1 MSKFIVIEGI
11 EGSGKS
17 TLLQGLHQALRRQE
31 PTTEILCTREP
42 GATDLGKEI
51 RTLVLGSTNA
61 AIDPKAELMLFLAD
75 RAQHISEVLRPAL
88 ARGATIL
95 CDRFAYSTLAYQGYG
110 RDMAL
115 DKLVQ
120 LSDFVLDG
128 LTPDTVL
135 LLDIPAEVGLARA
148 KSRATAGD
156 DESWNRF
163 EDSELAFHNR
173 IRTGFLT
180 LAQQAHCPW
189 CVLDA
194 QQSSETL
201 LAESLSF
208 LQSLEHGND

>member
-17 TLLQGLHQALRRQE
+17 TLLQGLQQTLREQK
-31 PTTEILCTREP
+31 PTAEILCTREP
-42 GATDLGKEI
+42 GATHLGKEI
-51 RTLVLGSTNA
+51 RSLVLGSGGTT
-61 AIDPKAELMLFLAD
+61 IDPKAELMLFLAD
-75 RAQHISEVLRPAL
+75 RAQHISEVLQPAL
-88 ARGATIL
+88 ARGATII

-110 RDMAL
+110 RGMDL
-115 DKLVQ
+115 SELVQ

-128 LTPDTVL
+128 LTPDAVL
-135 LLDIPAEVGLARA
+135 LLDLPAEVGLARA

-156 DESWNRF
+156 GESWNRF

-180 LAQQAHCPW
+180 LAQEANNPW

-194 QQSSETL
+194 QQSSATL
-201 LAESLSF
+201 LAESLLF
-208 LQSLEHGND
+208 LETLERRDD